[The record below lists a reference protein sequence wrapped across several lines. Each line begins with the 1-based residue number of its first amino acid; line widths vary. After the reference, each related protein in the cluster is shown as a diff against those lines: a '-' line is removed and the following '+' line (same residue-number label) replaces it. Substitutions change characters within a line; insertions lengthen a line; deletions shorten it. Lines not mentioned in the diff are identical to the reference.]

1 MAITHADSKTDE
13 KIPNIEV
20 GSEIVEE
27 IKKEPVTNNTKGEE
41 VLEKADNPS
50 DLWETFLERRNVEK
64 TPVQVGTGSGDAR
77 FGNVHETGMEEDPVD
92 DDFCLCVNE
101 GESDKTYIGKP
112 DKEGKDNDK

>member
-1 MAITHADSKTDE
+1 MAITHADSKTDN

-27 IKKEPVTNNTKGEE
+27 IKKPVTNNTKEE
-41 VLEKADNPS
+41 TVLEKADSPL

-77 FGNVHETGMEEDPVD
+77 FGNVHETGMEQDPVD
-92 DDFCLCVNE
+92 DDFCLCVNGKE
-101 GESDKTYIGKP
+101 ADKTYIGKP
-112 DKEGKDNDK
+112 EKESRDNDKQ